1 MTLTLQTGSRY
12 LHINVEVRPSPTKLQ
27 PLEKRDNTFSL
38 DVLPDGSRMV
48 TVRLA
53 YQSPGYERNKPQL
66 NQLYVDTVHLLQ
78 LHTNF
83 NELPHT
89 TDYLRALAHCLEAGY
104 FGLSRVDNDALTLMR
119 SLARQLQYLHRYP
132 SEPQRPDI
140 HSSKTHP
147 PPTPSPA
154 AGSAGDFERPYAAAD
169 DFAES
174 SPQGAR
180 SFTSTLAGGKTRD
193 DRGDAGGQYVN
204 DGSVPP
210 GEGTVDSVGRMHVE
224 GKVRDAAKQ
233 PTGHQRN
240 TVSVRVSADTDGE
253 DIVVKTSIEDDSVSQ
268 SKTFGV
274 QDGQSQDSG
283 SAKSQSHASGV
294 GSGPSSSISSDS
306 QLGSSGSSVSQSD
319 SSSLPL
325 SQSDTSESSERG
337 PSRTDSSRPE
347 RKVEGVQGDNR
358 DQQGGSRAT
367 LSGTEPTHSASGN
380 KLRPQGVDELVEG
393 SDRGA
398 KDPLATANNDDDG
411 AATSISRGSERRP
424 DDEL

>member
-1 MTLTLQTGSRY
+1 M
-12 LHINVEVRPSPTKLQ
+12 
-27 PLEKRDNTFSL
+27 
-38 DVLPDGSRMV
+38 
-48 TVRLA
+48 
-53 YQSPGYERNKPQL
+53 
-66 NQLYVDTVHLLQ
+66 
-78 LHTNF
+78 
-83 NELPHT
+83 
-89 TDYLRALAHCLEAGY
+89 
-104 FGLSRVDNDALTLMR
+104 
-119 SLARQLQYLHRYP
+119 
-132 SEPQRPDI
+132 
-140 HSSKTHP
+140 
-147 PPTPSPA
+147 
-154 AGSAGDFERPYAAAD
+154 
-169 DFAES
+169 
-174 SPQGAR
+174 
-180 SFTSTLAGGKTRD
+180 
-193 DRGDAGGQYVN
+193 
-204 DGSVPP
+204 
-210 GEGTVDSVGRMHVE
+210 DSVGRMHVE

-294 GSGPSSSISSDS
+294 GSGPSSSISSNS

-347 RKVEGVQGDNR
+347 RKAEGVQGDNR

-367 LSGTEPTHSASGN
+367 LSGTEPAHSASGN
-380 KLRPQGVDELVEG
+380 KPRPQGVDELVEG

-398 KDPLATANNDDDG
+398 TVSYTHLTLP
-411 AATSISRGSERRP
+411 TSSEV
-424 DDEL
+424 